1 MAQKGDRRRG
11 KPLNPDLGYAGD
23 PVHHA
28 TSNLPSQR
36 IGIRELRQHASVYVD
51 LVERGY
57 TVDITNRGRLVAQM
71 IPVRDPESP
80 LERWIAKGVI
90 ERAEDDG
97 SVLEIDPYP
106 GAAGGAAAS
115 ASEALGAAARHRGR
129 GPAVIYLDSSALVK
143 LALAEPETAALT
155 DYLASRSEPGA
166 RLELPAPR
174 GGAPRHLAG
183 RAGALP
189 RAQRIIRRVS
199 LVSLTH
205 DLLDNAATLP
215 PGRAAHHRGDPPG
228 LGAGDQAG
236 PDRLRLLRQAAI
248 DAAEAAGLPVAAPA

>member
-97 SVLEIDPYP
+97 SILDIDPYP
-106 GAAGGAAAS
+106 GTSAGQPSGS
-115 ASEALGAAARHRGR
+115 
-129 GPAVIYLDSSALVK
+129 K
-143 LALAEPETAALT
+143 ALA
-155 DYLASRSEPGA
+155 
-166 RLELPAPR
+166 RL
-174 GGAPRHLAG
+174 
-183 RAGALP
+183 
-189 RAQRIIRRVS
+189 
-199 LVSLTH
+199 
-205 DLLDNAATLP
+205 
-215 PGRAAHHRGDPPG
+215 RAADDAESTD
-228 LGAGDQAG
+228 GAQGTADEER
-236 PDRLRLLRQAAI
+236 P
-248 DAAEAAGLPVAAPA
+248 

>member
-1 MAQKGDRRRG
+1 MCYSRRMAQKGDRRRG

-28 TSNLPSQR
+28 TSNLPAQR

-90 ERAEDDG
+90 ERAEDEG

-106 GAAGGAAAS
+106 GMVTGAGAGAGAGAGQPS
-115 ASEALGAAARHRGR
+115 ASQ
-129 GPAVIYLDSSALVK
+129 
-143 LALAEPETAALT
+143 ALAQL
-155 DYLASRSEPGA
+155 
-166 RLELPAPR
+166 
-174 GGAPRHLAG
+174 
-183 RAGALP
+183 RATEEEGQP
-189 RAQRIIRRVS
+189 
-199 LVSLTH
+199 
-205 DLLDNAATLP
+205 
-215 PGRAAHHRGDPPG
+215 
-228 LGAGDQAG
+228 
-236 PDRLRLLRQAAI
+236 
-248 DAAEAAGLPVAAPA
+248 

>member
-71 IPVRDPESP
+71 IPVRDPE
-80 LERWIAKGVI
+80 
-90 ERAEDDG
+90 RAEDEG

-106 GAAGGAAAS
+106 GTSAGQPTAS
-115 ASEALGAAARHRGR
+115 QALGQ
-129 GPAVIYLDSSALVK
+129 L
-143 LALAEPETAALT
+143 
-155 DYLASRSEPGA
+155 
-166 RLELPAPR
+166 
-174 GGAPRHLAG
+174 
-183 RAGALP
+183 RA
-189 RAQRIIRRVS
+189 
-199 LVSLTH
+199 TEEE
-205 DLLDNAATLP
+205 
-215 PGRAAHHRGDPPG
+215 
-228 LGAGDQAG
+228 
-236 PDRLRLLRQAAI
+236 DR
-248 DAAEAAGLPVAAPA
+248 P